1 MFTWV
6 AEGEVM
12 TFARWF
18 LAAALLAASPTLAQT
33 TGPAPAITQPKAVA
47 SAPLAPKTSSHAMT
61 ADDVGAYFDGLIP
74 YAMERGDV
82 AGIVVVVVKDGHILF
97 ERGYGYADVTSR
109 KPVDPKTTLFRPG
122 SISKL
127 FTWTSVMQLVAA
139 HKLDL
144 DRDVNDYI
152 DFKIPPAF
160 GRPITLRD
168 LMTHT
173 PGFEESIRNLGT
185 TDPKGSITLEAF
197 LKEWVPTRIF
207 PPGQVS
213 AYSNYG
219 AALAGYIVQRVSG
232 EPFEQYVERHI
243 FAPLDMRHAS
253 FRQPLPKA
261 IAGDMSTGYDQ
272 ASDAPKAFEYI
283 NVGPAGALSASGED
297 IAHFMIAHLN
307 NGAYGSARI
316 LDEATARM
324 MHGTAFTP
332 DPALPGMA
340 YGFYHEDRNGQV
352 IIGHG
357 GDTQYFH
364 SDLHLLLDQHIGLF
378 FSQNSTGK
386 SDARIRKSVL
396 AGFMDRYFPATTTPA
411 PTLKTAK
418 DDAKLVAGR
427 YIVSRR
433 SESNFLLL
441 GAVASESNV
450 TANDDGTITVGDLE
464 GLNGAPLKWREIAP
478 LHWREVNGTRTLI
491 AHVAN
496 GKVTELVT
504 DDFPPI
510 EVLQRASFWR
520 SSAWNVPLMIAMTA
534 MLFLTSLFWPIKA
547 VLRWRYKHPL
557 GYKGTVRLAY
567 RWSRVAALVDL
578 AAIAGWVAFLAMGS
592 NDLSVFGSH
601 SDGVVT
607 ILQSLTGIGVIL
619 TLATFWELRV
629 AFADKA
635 RPWWTKATD
644 VLLSLACLSFAWF
657 AFSLHFLNFSLNY

>member
-1 MFTWV
+1 MTIRYWV
-6 AEGEVM
+6 
-12 TFARWF
+12 
-18 LAAALLAASPTLAQT
+18 AAALILTAPALAQT
-33 TGPAPAITQPKAVA
+33 TGPAPAITQPKTTV
-47 SAPLAPKTSSHAMT
+47 SAPLTPAPSPHALT
-61 ADDVGAYFDGLIP
+61 ADDVSAYFDGLVP

-82 AGIVVVVVKDGHILF
+82 AGIVVVVVKDGHVLF
-97 ERGYGYADVTSR
+97 EKGYGYADVKSR
-109 KPVDPKTTLFRPG
+109 KQVDPKTTLFRPG

-127 FTWTSVMQLVAA
+127 FTWTAVMQLVAA

-160 GRPITLRD
+160 GKPVTLRD

-173 PGFEESIRNLGT
+173 PGFEETIRNLGT
-185 TDPKGSITLEAF
+185 TDPKASIPLETF

-232 EPFEQYVERHI
+232 EKFEQYVERHI
-243 FAPLDMRHAS
+243 FAPLDMQHAS
-253 FRQPLPKA
+253 FRQPLPKS
-261 IAGDMSTGYDQ
+261 IAGDMSTGYDL
-272 ASDAPKAFEYI
+272 ASAEPKKFEYI
-283 NVGPAGALSASGED
+283 NVGPAGALAASGED

-307 NGAYGSARI
+307 DGAYGATRI
-316 LDEATARM
+316 LDADTARM
-324 MHGTAFTP
+324 MHGTAFKL

-364 SDLHLLLDQHIGLF
+364 SDLHLLLDRHIGLF

-386 SDARIRKSVL
+386 PDARIRKSL
-396 AGFMDRYFPATTTPA
+396 FIGFMDRYFPAAPLNE

-418 DDAKLVAGR
+418 DDAKRVVGR

-433 SESNFLLL
+433 SQSNFLYL

-450 TANDDGTITVGDLE
+450 TADADGIITVSDLE
-464 GLNGAPLKWREIAP
+464 GLNGAALKWREVAP
-478 LHWREVNGTRTLI
+478 FHWREVNGTRTLI
-491 AHVAN
+491 AHVAD
-496 GKVTELVT
+496 GQVTELVT

-510 EVLQRASFWR
+510 EVLQRAGFWQ
-520 SSAWNVPLMIAMTA
+520 SAAWNVPLMIAMA
-534 MLFLTSLFWPIKA
+534 VMLLLTTLFWPIKA
-547 VLRWRYKHPL
+547 LLRWRYQRPL
-557 GYKGTVRLAY
+557 GYTGYTRLAY
-567 RWSRVAALVDL
+567 RWARVAALVDT
-578 AAIAGWVAFLAMGS
+578 AAIAGWIAFLAMGTS
-592 NDLSVFGSH
+592 DLTILGSR

-607 ILQSLTGIGVIL
+607 ILQALTGIGVFL
-619 TLATFWELRV
+619 TVATFWELRV

-644 VLLSLACLSFAWF
+644 VLLCLACLSFCWF
-657 AFSLHFLNFSLNY
+657 AFSLHFLDFSLNY